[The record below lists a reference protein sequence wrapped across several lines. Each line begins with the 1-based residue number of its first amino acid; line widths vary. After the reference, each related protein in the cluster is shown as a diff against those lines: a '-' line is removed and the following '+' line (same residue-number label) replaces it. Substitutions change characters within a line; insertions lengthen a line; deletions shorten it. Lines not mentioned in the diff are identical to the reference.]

1 MVDSSLIVSDI
12 HRKGGSGRINLAGV
26 VSSSK
31 VRTNQ
36 KGNKYAFIQL
46 SDQKGVFEVTAFS
59 EVLSISQD
67 LLKAGTAVLIRCDAR
82 LEEGATR
89 LLANRIQLLDTAVEK
104 EAKGI
109 SIYLNNMEI
118 VAPLAKILAENG
130 AGVGKVKIIAQ
141 TENHEID
148 VVLPDKYLINAKVR
162 SAVRSLPGIID
173 VMDI

>member
-1 MVDSSLIVSDI
+1 M
-12 HRKGGSGRINLAGV
+12 
-26 VSSSK
+26 
-31 VRTNQ
+31 
-36 KGNKYAFIQL
+36 

-59 EVLSISQD
+59 EVLSISLD

-118 VAPLAKILAENG
+118 VASLAKILAENG
-130 AGVGKVKIIAQ
+130 AGGGKVKIIAQ
-141 TENHEID
+141 TKNHEID
-148 VVLPDKYLINAKVR
+148 VVLPDKYLINARVR